1 MALPSAVAV
10 LAYDAAG
17 AVDLEVGS
25 PPSPLRQAAAPAS
38 PPSPMEFVVATPPR
52 QQRVQWEAGAAAA
65 SEAGS
70 AGSHRNDAEALE
82 ARLDAANAHIAQLS
96 LQLGEARAQLAAAAE
111 LRDMAVKLAALEA
124 KHAAQIEV
132 TDLKGVIAGMEQD
145 WA

>member
-10 LAYDAAG
+10 FAYDAAA

-25 PPSPLRQAAAPAS
+25 PPSPRAAALAS

-70 AGSHRNDAEALE
+70 AGSHRSDAEALE
-82 ARLDAANAHIAQLS
+82 ARLDAANAYIAQLS

-111 LRDMAVKLAALEA
+111 LRDMAVKLAAL
-124 KHAAQIEV
+124 
-132 TDLKGVIAGMEQD
+132 
-145 WA
+145 